1 MTGGADWQKDWQ
13 RRFQGKGADKVP
25 KETDCRQP
33 ADEELLQGIALFND
47 EEWFECH
54 EVLEELWNGEQGLVR
69 DLYQGILQVAVAL
82 HHWRNGNYGGAML
95 LCVSGVKLLRHVE
108 PDCRG
113 VDVAG
118 LISATERV
126 REALAALGAERMQE
140 LDTTLIPRIRMLR
153 A

>member
-1 MTGGADWQKDWQ
+1 M
-13 RRFQGKGADKVP
+13 P

-33 ADEELLQGIALFND
+33 ADEELLHGIALFNA

-54 EVLEELWNGEQGLVR
+54 EALEELWNGEQGLVR

-82 HHWRNGNYGGAML
+82 HHWRNGNYGGAMIL
-95 LCVSGVKLLRHVE
+95 FVSGVRLLRHVE

-118 LISATERV
+118 LIAATDRV
-126 REALAALGAERMQE
+126 CEALAALGAERMHE
-140 LDTTLIPRIRMLR
+140 LDRGLIPRVRMKSG
-153 A
+153 

>member
-1 MTGGADWQKDWQ
+1 MTDGADWQKDWQ
-13 RRFQGKGADKVP
+13 RRFQRKGADRMP

-54 EVLEELWNGEQGLVR
+54 EALEELWNGEQGLVR

-95 LCVSGVKLLRHVE
+95 LFVSGVRLLRHVE
-108 PDCRG
+108 PDCLG

-118 LISATERV
+118 LIAATGRV
-126 REALAALGAERMQE
+126 REALAALGEERMHE
-140 LDTTLIPRIRMLR
+140 LDRGLIPRIRMR
-153 A
+153 RT